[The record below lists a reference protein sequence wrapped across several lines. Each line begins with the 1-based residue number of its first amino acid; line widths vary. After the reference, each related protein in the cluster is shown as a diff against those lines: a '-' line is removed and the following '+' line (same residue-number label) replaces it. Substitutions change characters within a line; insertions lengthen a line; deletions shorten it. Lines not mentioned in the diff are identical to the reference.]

1 MILFEKIRWK
11 NLLSTGNHFTE
22 VELNKDST
30 TLIIGTNGAGK
41 STILDALCFVLY
53 GKAFRKIN
61 KSQLINTTN
70 EKGTLVEIEF
80 NVNKTEWKVER
91 GIKPNIFK
99 IYRNGEELDQK
110 ASANDQQKWL
120 EQNVLKMNYKS
131 FTQIVILGSSTFV
144 PFMQLPVSSRR
155 EVVEDLLDIKIFSSM
170 NTLIKDKI
178 RSAREEIRVLEL
190 RKESLNDKVSMQKNF
205 IEELENRSYLDIE
218 DKKDKIQKTL
228 DITEGLMNHNIEL
241 DENMKTHQ
249 QRLTEFE
256 GSTEKLREYGNI
268 KGRISQKITTCIKE
282 HKFYDDNTVCP
293 TCHQDIEESFRVN
306 RKEDSHNKAKELQK
320 GYEEL
325 LGAIKTEETRESTF
339 TEISG
344 QISSILNDISKNH
357 TQISGYQRRIKE
369 LESEIQTIT
378 KRLENRNSEHEKL
391 SSYKASL
398 KQVLV
403 DYSELKDNYDYFL
416 EANILLKDDGVK
428 SSIIKKYIPMINQQ
442 VNKYLQMMDFYINF
456 TLDEEFNENIE
467 SPIHDKFSYA
477 SFSEGEKMRI
487 DLALLF
493 TWREIAR
500 MKNSIVTNL
509 LIMDE
514 VFDSSLDGLGTDEF
528 LKIIRYVIK
537 DANAFVISHK
547 QDLVEKFNNILEFKK
562 VKGFSIL
569 RGVDKGS
576 IG

>member
-1 MILFEKIRWK
+1 MIHFKTCSWK
-11 NLLSTGNHFTE
+11 NFLSTGNQETK
-22 VELNKDST
+22 LNLNSSNT
-30 TLIIGTNGAGK
+30 TLIVGSNGAGK
-41 STILDALCFVLY
+41 STVLDALTFVLY

-61 KSQLINTTN
+61 KAQLINTTN

-80 NVNKTEWKVER
+80 NVNKTKWKVER

-99 IYRNGEELDQK
+99 IHRNGEELDQK

-178 RSAREEIRVLEL
+178 RCAKEDIRVLEL
-190 RKESLNDKVSMQKNF
+190 RKDSLNDKVSMQKNF

-228 DITEGLMNHNIEL
+228 DITEGLMNRNVEL
-241 DENMKTHQ
+241 DEDMKTHQ
-249 QRLTEFE
+249 QKLTEFE

-268 KGRISQKITTCIKE
+268 KGRISQKISTCIKE

-325 LGAIKTEETRESTF
+325 LGAIKIEETRESTF

-344 QISSILNDISKNH
+344 QISSILNDISKNN

-369 LESEIQTIT
+369 LESEIQKLTT
-378 KRLENRNSEHEKL
+378 QLEDRNTEHQKL
-391 SSYKASL
+391 
-398 KQVLV
+398 
-403 DYSELKDNYDYFL
+403 EGFR
-416 EANILLKDDGVK
+416 ELLKDTYEELAKKREDISYYDFTYNLLKDGGVK
-428 SSIIKKYIPMINQQ
+428 SKIIKKYLPLINKS
-442 VNKYLQMMDFYINF
+442 VNNYLQQMEFYINF
-456 TLDEEFNENIE
+456 KLDEEFNETIE
-467 SPIHDKFSYA
+467 SPIHEDFSYS

-493 TWREIAR
+493 TWREVAR
-500 MKNSIVTNL
+500 YKNSVNTNL

-514 VFDSSLDGLGTDEF
+514 VFDSSLDGFGTDEF
-528 LKIIRYVIK
+528 LKIIRYRIS
-537 DANAFVISHK
+537 DANIFVISHK
-547 QDLVEKFNNILEFKK
+547 SGMEDKFQEVIKFEKC
-562 VKGFSIL
+562 KGFSS
-569 RGVDKGS
+569 KM
-576 IG
+576 